1 VFPIRLATYL
11 LILEEPAG
19 EILDQR
25 ANTVQN
31 ENIKEYILNLSK
43 KLKRKLEFGSNVRIQ
58 FQHENSLI
66 LRISGAIVLQPRR

>member
-1 VFPIRLATYL
+1 METISIDQPTWAVGIFEHVFPIRLATYL

-43 KLKRKLEFGSNVRIQ
+43 N
-58 FQHENSLI
+58 
-66 LRISGAIVLQPRR
+66 